1 MTRRP
6 NKDTS
11 HLFGWICAAGLL
23 LGFVVYLLW
32 SGPGRAWLCSAGDAE
47 CARDWIAALSGWA
60 AIVAAVPT
68 VFFLQRQ
75 IADANR
81 HQQENLEIL
90 QRHQQENIEISLMP
104 QFAVAHRAR
113 VHLRDQSDLLWR
125 LRQFRRMGNRIA
137 KTTRERDDILK
148 ALSTIDEVLRNQDLR
163 QFNESIAGE
172 QVEIRSALDR
182 EVEQCRERIVDY
194 QRRVNLDVP
203 LDDMLERMM
212 YQEIAASYLSDAVK
226 YFEEY
231 LADRDAAAREFL
243 RKWGQQ
249 SPAPVIDFE

>member
-1 MTRRP
+1 MRKPT
-6 NKDTS
+6 KDVS
-11 HLFGWICAAGLL
+11 HLFGWICAAALI

-32 SGPGRAWLCSAGDAE
+32 SGPGRAWLCSAEDSE

-104 QFAVAHRAR
+104 QFAVAHRVR
-113 VHLRDQSDLLWR
+113 IHFRSHLKLFWS
-125 LRQFRRMGNRIA
+125 LRQFKEMGSRVG
-137 KTTRERDDILK
+137 KSSRERGDLLD
-148 ALSTIDEVLRNQDLR
+148 ALSSIDELLRNEDLR
-163 QFNESIAGE
+163 EFNESIAGE
-172 QVEIRSALDR
+172 PTELRSALAHEIER
-182 EVEQCRERIVDY
+182 CRERLTDY
-194 QRRVNLDVP
+194 QKRASLDVP

-212 YQEIAASYLSDAVK
+212 YQDMVASYLSDAVNL
-226 YFEEY
+226 FHEY
-231 LADRDAAAREFL
+231 LAERDAAAREFL
-243 RKWGQQ
+243 RKWGQS
-249 SPAPVIDFE
+249 SPAPVIDFD